1 MLGDGET
8 GVGDPGAFLSNVTPP
23 APDVSGSDIGLLIG
37 VQAAQ
42 NNARQN
48 VDPLTALESKAKA
61 SPGNVI
67 LFGGAA
73 LALAVLL
80 IPSSPSGRRR

>member
-23 APDVSGSDIGLLIG
+23 APAVDLNSLIAA
-37 VQAAQ
+37 QAAQ
-42 NNARQN
+42 NDARQN
-48 VDPLTALESKAKA
+48 VDFITALESKAKA
-61 SPGNVI
+61 SPSNVI

-73 LALAVLL
+73 LALVVLL
-80 IPSSPSGRRR
+80 MPSGTSGRRR